1 MNENISW
8 IDYIKRKYKIEHLD
22 EYISLFFLS
31 LLGSLIIYISFQFP
45 VLQTAIIIFIV
56 LLFSMFIIHKYYEMQ
71 YQQKIEFIQSK
82 LLTLRDQ
89 LKEVLPQN

>member
-8 IDYIKRKYKIEHLD
+8 IDYIKKKYKIEHLE

-31 LLGSLIIYISFQFP
+31 LLGSIIIYISFQFP
-45 VLQTAIIIFIV
+45 IFHTAILIFVV
-56 LLFSMFIIHKYYEMQ
+56 LLFSMYLIHQYYEIQ

-82 LLTLRDQ
+82 LITIREQ
-89 LKEVLPQN
+89 LKEVLPSP